1 VKQEKIPVIT
11 IDGPGGAG
19 KGTLSRHVAQ
29 GLHWHFLDS
38 GALYRVLALAAIRHS
53 VSLDNQAALEVLAA
67 HLDVIFDHNSSEI
80 LLENQNVTHT
90 IRTESCGNAASKI
103 AALPGVRKALLDR
116 QRAFMEPPGLV
127 ADGRDMGTVVF
138 PQAELKIFLDASP
151 EERAKRR
158 QLQLKEQGLD
168 VSLSDLFAEIVE
180 RDLRDRQRSISPLVP
195 AEDAIVMDTTS
206 MSIQEVY
213 ESVMGM
219 ARERGILPKT
229 K

>member
-1 VKQEKIPVIT
+1 MKQEKIPVIT